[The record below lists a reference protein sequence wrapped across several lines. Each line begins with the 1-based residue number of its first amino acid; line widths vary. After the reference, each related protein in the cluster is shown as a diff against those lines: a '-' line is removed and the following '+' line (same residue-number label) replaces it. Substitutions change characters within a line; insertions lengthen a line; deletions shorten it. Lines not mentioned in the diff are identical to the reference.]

1 MKKVKFGDKEYVPS
15 SYQDKIFENIEHG
28 TSNMVI
34 NAVAGSGKSTTIV
47 NALSL
52 IPQDKKVLFIAFNKD
67 IVETLKDKIGDMQNV
82 DIMTYHSLGYSIVKE
97 NIKKS
102 DLELNDYKYHQYVR
116 LNAIKKDD
124 MNHTKYLSYLKN
136 IDKLIDY
143 SRFNLAQSV
152 NEIEKIAKK
161 YNVTILNDEC
171 EFVVEALKW
180 GQNNLSEIDYTDM
193 VWLPYELDLKTKFYK
208 YEWIFVDEAQDSS
221 PVQQQL
227 FKKCFKRGARFCAVG
242 DSSQCINAW
251 AGADE
256 RAFNKFLKMPNT
268 KEFSLPI
275 SYRCPISIINAAK
288 KFVPEIES
296 APNAVVGEIKYD
308 VSPYKPKPGDMV
320 LCRNTYPLI
329 KLYTDYLRINKKS
342 FIRGKDIGNTFID
355 MINNHCPSNT
365 NLLNKSLISEG
376 LFRSLYNHLFKMVDI
391 MIENNNMT
399 ENEAYL
405 SEPVMSIY
413 DSIMSLET
421 LSEGLTTV
429 EELKNKIRTIFNDGQ
444 NEAVCLSTIHKAKG
458 LEADN
463 VFILAKSLMPS
474 KFAEQEWEIKSEEN
488 LEYVAI
494 TRAKKTLQ
502 YISEVEF
509 KVDRGWEFEKN
520 LKNKLNTI
528 RELLGTKPSQ
538 FKISR
543 VDVSDSVE
551 ITINT
556 QSQDINRKPIGALK
570 FNKFL
575 RKN

>member
-1 MKKVKFGDKEYVPS
+1 
-15 SYQDKIFENIEHG
+15 
-28 TSNMVI
+28 
-34 NAVAGSGKSTTIV
+34 
-47 NALSL
+47 
-52 IPQDKKVLFIAFNKD
+52 
-67 IVETLKDKIGDMQNV
+67 
-82 DIMTYHSLGYSIVKE
+82 
-97 NIKKS
+97 
-102 DLELNDYKYHQYVR
+102 
-116 LNAIKKDD
+116 
-124 MNHTKYLSYLKN
+124 
-136 IDKLIDY
+136 
-143 SRFNLAQSV
+143 
-152 NEIEKIAKK
+152 
-161 YNVTILNDEC
+161 
-171 EFVVEALKW
+171 
-180 GQNNLSEIDYTDM
+180 
-193 VWLPYELDLKTKFYK
+193 
-208 YEWIFVDEAQDSS
+208 
-221 PVQQQL
+221 
-227 FKKCFKRGARFCAVG
+227 
-242 DSSQCINAW
+242 
-251 AGADE
+251 
-256 RAFNKFLKMPNT
+256 
-268 KEFSLPI
+268 
-275 SYRCPISIINAAK
+275 
-288 KFVPEIES
+288 
-296 APNAVVGEIKYD
+296 
-308 VSPYKPKPGDMV
+308 
-320 LCRNTYPLI
+320 
-329 KLYTDYLRINKKS
+329 
-342 FIRGKDIGNTFID
+342 
-355 MINNHCPSNT
+355 
-365 NLLNKSLISEG
+365 
-376 LFRSLYNHLFKMVDI
+376 

-444 NEAVCLSTIHKAKG
+444 NEAICLSTIHKAKG

-551 ITINT
+551 TTINT